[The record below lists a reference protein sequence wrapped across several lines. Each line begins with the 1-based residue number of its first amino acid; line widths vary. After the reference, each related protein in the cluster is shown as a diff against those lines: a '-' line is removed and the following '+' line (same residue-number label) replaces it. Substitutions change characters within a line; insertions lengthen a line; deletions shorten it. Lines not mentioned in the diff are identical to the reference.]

1 MIKKYFVVLIICIVV
16 ALLIICLTISDEIRA
31 QEMKKN
37 STNFKGAIKL
47 NLTIEILPG
56 ERDDKKQKSNVEEE
70 KKKIL
75 KLIEKLRRIVSREY
89 RFSRF

>member
-31 QEMKKN
+31 QEMTKN